1 VGSFLIQNLITFGI
15 FGFLKYNYL
24 GKSELNVFES
34 AALRVENFSA
44 KNCRR
49 TDCQRLRLRLRL
61 RLRMIPII
69 KSQPNNVAGSRNVEE
84 QKKYD
89 KRKFENLEIWKFG
102 LPFQT

>member
-1 VGSFLIQNLITFGI
+1 MRQLFGTSFLNTKLNHIRQFWILKIQLF
-15 FGFLKYNYL
+15 KD
-24 GKSELNVFES
+24 ELNVFES

-49 TDCQRLRLRLRL
+49 TDCERLRL

-89 KRKFENLEIWKFG
+89 KRKFENLEI
-102 LPFQT
+102 